1 MSNCSFLAKA
11 KNKFPI
17 QHEELAL
24 PFNIWGISAGEQ
36 LNRVFKEACL
46 VSVEVTDY
54 FLLVFN

>member
-24 PFNIWGISAGEQ
+24 PFNMWDVLMSS
-36 LNRVFKEACL
+36 L
-46 VSVEVTDY
+46 TT
-54 FLLVFN
+54 FLKKLA